1 MKIIIDERETA
12 LYDLFPKSGKIAIIK
27 KVLNLG
33 DIIFSN
39 DDETSIYMVF
49 ERKSFRDLLASIKDG
64 RYTEQSYRLTNC
76 FPEPHNIVYL
86 LEGMFSSLPREED
99 KKLVVS
105 CMASLNYFK
114 GFSVMRTVCIAETAQ
129 HIMFMAEKID
139 KEIKAGKTA
148 KYFGNKTENTSTIS
162 ENKMV
167 NVEANTDSTISECDS
182 AVVPSNVV
190 PSNVVPSNVVPSNVV
205 PSNVVP
211 LPTDYCGVVKASKK
225 ANITKDNIGQMIL
238 MQIPGISSITAIEIM
253 RPFTNFLE
261 FIDKIRTDKTYLNS
275 VILEVNGKK
284 RKLGSNIIKS
294 INELLLD

>member
-12 LYDLFPKSGKIAIIK
+12 LYDLFPKLGKIAIVK

-64 RYTEQSYRLTNC
+64 RYAEQSYRLTNC
-76 FPEPHNIVYL
+76 FPDPHNIVYL
-86 LEGMFSSLPREED
+86 LEGMFSTLPREED

-114 GFSVMRTVCIAETAQ
+114 GFSVMRTVSIAETAQ
-129 HIMFMAEKID
+129 HILFMAEKID

-148 KYFGNKTENTSTIS
+148 KYSGNKSENTSTNS
-162 ENKMV
+162 ENKIA
-167 NVEANTDSTISECDS
+167 NVEVNTDSTISEYDLNVVPLTVMPLT
-182 AVVPSNVV
+182 VVPSNA
-190 PSNVVPSNVVPSNVV
+190 
-205 PSNVVP
+205 VP

-284 RKLGSNIIKS
+284 RKLGSNIVKS